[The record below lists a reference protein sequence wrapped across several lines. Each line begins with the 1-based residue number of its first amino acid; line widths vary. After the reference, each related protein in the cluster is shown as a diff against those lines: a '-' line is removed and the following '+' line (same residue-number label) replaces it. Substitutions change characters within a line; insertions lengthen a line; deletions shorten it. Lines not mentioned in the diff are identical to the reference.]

1 MSSEFRRFLGVAR
14 KLWNTMQKKILKFSW
29 YIWNFS
35 GLILHSFKRC
45 ISHSGRIWK
54 MHCRCLRARGRA
66 VLGGH
71 GGPVS
76 LSPLLWYPQWPRHS
90 HRGVGPQP
98 PDTKKTPPQ
107 NQLQWDEHLC
117 PLEFKHSL
125 GSTRRI
131 THGNR
136 QAFTSKG
143 QHKGWQLGEM
153 VQDRNTGFP
162 NTNRIALKLCN

>member
-1 MSSEFRRFLGVAR
+1 MCIMSSEFRRFLGVAR

-35 GLILHSFKRC
+35 GLILHSFKCC

-98 PDTKKTPPQ
+98 PTPRKPPHKISC
-107 NQLQWDEHLC
+107 NGMNISALSSLNTVLAAPGGSHMETGKHLL
-117 PLEFKHSL
+117 PK
-125 GSTRRI
+125 GSI
-131 THGNR
+131 KDDN
-136 QAFTSKG
+136 
-143 QHKGWQLGEM
+143 
-153 VQDRNTGFP
+153 
-162 NTNRIALKLCN
+162 